1 MVELTVVIP
10 TFNERP
16 NIAPSVARLDA
27 TLRGVDWEVVFVDD
41 DSPDG
46 TAEECRR
53 LAATDARVRILHR
66 IGRRGLASACIEG
79 MLASASPFVAV
90 MDGDMQH
97 DESILRRMLEIA
109 RDGADVVV
117 GSRHVEGGGMG
128 EFAHD
133 RIRLSEMGGRLSRV
147 ILKQELSDPMS
158 GFFLISRGYLQEV
171 VHRLSGIGFK
181 ILLDLVASSE
191 RPLRIVEIPYVFRN
205 RLYGES
211 KLDISVAMEYL
222 VLLVDKLVG
231 YTVPTGFALFSLVGG
246 AGLVI
251 QLAVLGALY
260 RSGILSFTRAQII
273 GVFLAMISN
282 FLLNNAITHRSN
294 RLHTISSLMRGF
306 AAFVMACS
314 LGALAN
320 VATSRYLLDRR
331 IHWIVAALVGIVVG
345 SVWNYSVTA
354 VLTWHVG
361 QRRARQAARAPT
373 LGGRA

>member
-133 RIRLSEMGGRLSRV
+133 RIRLSEMG
-147 ILKQELSDPMS
+147 
-158 GFFLISRGYLQEV
+158 
-171 VHRLSGIGFK
+171 
-181 ILLDLVASSE
+181 
-191 RPLRIVEIPYVFRN
+191 
-205 RLYGES
+205 
-211 KLDISVAMEYL
+211 
-222 VLLVDKLVG
+222 
-231 YTVPTGFALFSLVGG
+231 
-246 AGLVI
+246 
-251 QLAVLGALY
+251 
-260 RSGILSFTRAQII
+260 
-273 GVFLAMISN
+273 
-282 FLLNNAITHRSN
+282 
-294 RLHTISSLMRGF
+294 
-306 AAFVMACS
+306 
-314 LGALAN
+314 
-320 VATSRYLLDRR
+320 
-331 IHWIVAALVGIVVG
+331 
-345 SVWNYSVTA
+345 
-354 VLTWHVG
+354 
-361 QRRARQAARAPT
+361 AR
-373 LGGRA
+373 LGGSF